1 MANESLTNPFGL
13 IDERVVRAIRKN
25 QEIADARIR
34 ANQTQGVNYASRE
47 LGNFVG
53 KALGIGLR
61 KAGVLKDPE
70 MERAQEVSSAQRRA
84 QVAID
89 GTPDEIKPT
98 DPYESS
104 IFEREQL
111 AKELRAAGLTGEASI
126 VNQQVL
132 QLKEQNLKMQKLQG
146 EVTSKKQDIE
156 FHDLTKDDE
165 ATTIRTTALQN
176 TLQYDFDL
184 GTHNTRVLKSELELE
199 QLADTMGH
207 QKQIRPHLRAK
218 AASDAQVAAVEAR
231 LGGPAPTLLR
241 LQARRDSILNH
252 IAMQPDDKWAQQNL
266 EEINKKIATEAMG
279 ITRNVDNYD
288 PTNSVKSS
296 LQTDMISLAQF
307 QGQVEGMINKLESTT
322 DEPFGKVADT
332 RAAIASGI
340 NTVLPL
346 VGLPPSLTSGMAE
359 FIISD
364 DEVDIRSESRQ
375 LRADLIDWI
384 SGNSRSTSIDVD
396 VAEDLTQSM
405 LDATDRRTV
414 TVALTN
420 LSSWM
425 MKKQLLLD
433 STLLQGLDAV
443 SPSQQGEDEDGS
455 QAAAGNL
462 FDNLNQS
469 FGGQPQ

>member
-34 ANQTQGVNYASRE
+34 ANQTQGVNFASRE

-53 KALGIGLR
+53 KALGLGLR

-70 MERAQEVSSAQRRA
+70 MERAQEISSAQRRA

-111 AKELRAAGLTGEASI
+111 AKELRAAGLTQEASI

-132 QLKEQNLKMQKLQG
+132 QLREQNLKMQKLQG
-146 EVTSKKQDIE
+146 EVTSQKQEIE
-156 FHDLTKDDE
+156 FHELTKDDE

-176 TLQYDFDL
+176 TLQYGFDL
-184 GTHNTRVLKSELELE
+184 STNNTRVLKTELELE

-218 AASDAQVAAVEAR
+218 AASDAQVAAAEAK

-241 LQARRDSILNH
+241 LQARRDAILNH

-279 ITRNVDNYD
+279 ITRNID
-288 PTNSVKSS
+288 S
-296 LQTDMISLAQF
+296 
-307 QGQVEGMINKLESTT
+307 QVEGIIDKLESTT

-346 VGLPPSLTSGMAE
+346 VGLPPSLTSSMAE

-384 SGNSRSTSIDVD
+384 SGNSRSTSVDVD

-433 STLLQGLDAV
+433 STLLQGLEVV